1 MARRPRTLAEL
12 DDLIADVKAQIAA
25 INWAYWGAQSKSS
38 YLRRRRDKLDA
49 ERRALVAERTAPGD
63 WET

>member
-12 DDLIADVKAQIAA
+12 DAALAEVAAEMDA
-25 INWAYWGAQSKSS
+25 INWSNWGAQSKSQ

-49 ERRALVAERTAPGD
+49 ERRALIAERTAPGD
-63 WET
+63 WE

>member
-12 DDLIADVKAQIAA
+12 DALLAQVEADMAA
-25 INWAYWGAQSKSS
+25 INWAHWGAQSKMS
-38 YLRRRRDKLDA
+38 YLRRRRDKLND
-49 ERRALVAERTAPGD
+49 EQRALVAERTAPGD